1 MKASQ
6 RQQKTKKQKVL
17 ILRTS
22 TVTGRGKVFAKIFR
36 QVSVLKYGLRNG
48 WIMANQNG
56 KVEITDIPH

>member
-6 RQQKTKKQKVL
+6 RQQKTENKGYN
-17 ILRTS
+17 LRTS